1 MLRTRLT
8 EMLNIEHPI
17 ILAPMGS
24 ATSASFAASVSNAG
38 GLGSIGT
45 LNRSTQDI
53 KRDLDMIADLTSR
66 PFNVNHVPPVLDE
79 EAFQATLAL
88 QPAVIS
94 FALGDP
100 GDLVKRAHEVGSL
113 VFQQVTTVAQ
123 AVEAAERGVD
133 LVIAQGGEA
142 GGYGGVIG
150 SLALVPQVVD
160 AVAPVPV
167 VAAGGIFDGRGLA
180 AALMLGAAGVNLGT
194 RFLASKESPIE
205 DGYQQ
210 AVLNAR
216 SEDTVKADALNAI
229 NPKPGTIG
237 YGTVLRAIRTPF
249 LEEWNAKLDEAVKQR
264 ERLQGELR
272 IATQTRTRY
281 DYIIGAGQS
290 AGGIDE
296 VLPAA
301 EIITRIIAE
310 AEAALKSASVMV
322 V

>member
-1 MLRTRLT
+1 
-8 EMLNIEHPI
+8 
-17 ILAPMGS
+17 
-24 ATSASFAASVSNAG
+24 
-38 GLGSIGT
+38 
-45 LNRSTQDI
+45 
-53 KRDLDMIADLTSR
+53 
-66 PFNVNHVPPVLDE
+66 
-79 EAFQATLAL
+79 
-88 QPAVIS
+88 
-94 FALGDP
+94 
-100 GDLVKRAHEVGSL
+100 
-113 VFQQVTTVAQ
+113 
-123 AVEAAERGVD
+123 
-133 LVIAQGGEA
+133 
-142 GGYGGVIG
+142 
-150 SLALVPQVVD
+150 
-160 AVAPVPV
+160 

-180 AALMLGAAGVNLGT
+180 AALMLGAVGVNLGT

-272 IATQTRTRY
+272 TATQTRTRY
-281 DYIIGAGQS
+281 EYIIGAGQS

-301 EIITRIIAE
+301 EIISRVVAE
-310 AEAALKSASVMV
+310 AEAALRAASVV
-322 V
+322 VA